1 MRDTMPDSHFKENRR
16 SHRIL
21 VSMPIRV
28 GGKDLEG
35 FPIQEFSR
43 TLEVSRHGG
52 KFGLKANVGP
62 NLKINILNVHT
73 RVEAPFRVVGK
84 VSSPDPDVIYWIAEQ
99 LDPSVLFWGIYFP
112 PMEEEQEAAGRTLLE
127 CGRCKRQ
134 ELSYLSDL
142 EAEVF
147 NYTQRVHHQCEACGD
162 WTEWLNPEPGTEG
175 RVPVAVPEP
184 LEKQRRLHRRLSL
197 QMQVCLRTREG
208 EEEVLATS
216 DISTGGLAVQSTKK
230 YAKGTLLKVAFPF
243 ERGGTNIF
251 ILSKVVRVSPTEK
264 PSITL
269 YGIQYL
275 R

>member
-1 MRDTMPDSHFKENRR
+1 M
-16 SHRIL
+16 
-21 VSMPIRV
+21 
-28 GGKDLEG
+28 
-35 FPIQEFSR
+35 
-43 TLEVSRHGG
+43 
-52 KFGLKANVGP
+52 
-62 NLKINILNVHT
+62 
-73 RVEAPFRVVGK
+73 VGK
-84 VSSPDPDVIYWIAEQ
+84 ASGPDPDVIYWIAEQ
-99 LDPSVLFWGIYFP
+99 LDPSVAFWGIYFP

-184 LEKQRRLHRRLSL
+184 LETQRRLHRRLSL

-216 DISTGGLAVQSTKK
+216 DISTGGLAVRSTKK
-230 YAKGTLLKVAFPF
+230 YAKGALLKVAFPF
-243 ERGGTNIF
+243 QRGGANIF
-251 ILSKVVRVSPTEK
+251 TLSKVVRVSPTEK

>member
-1 MRDTMPDSHFKENRR
+1 MPDSDFKENRR
-16 SHRIL
+16 SHRIVL
-21 VSMPIRV
+21 SMPIRV

-62 NLKINILNVHT
+62 NLKIDILNVHT

-99 LDPSVLFWGIYFP
+99 LDPSVAFWSIYFP

-147 NYTQRVHHQCEACGD
+147 NYTQRVHHHCDACGD
-162 WTEWLNPEPGTEG
+162 WTEWLNPEPGTAG
-175 RVPVAVPEP
+175 KVPDAIPKP
-184 LEKQRRLHRRLSL
+184 LEQQRRANRRLSL
-197 QMQVCLRTREG
+197 RMQVCLRTREG

-216 DISTGGLAVQSTKK
+216 DISTGGLAVRSTKK

-243 ERGGTNIF
+243 ERGGANIF